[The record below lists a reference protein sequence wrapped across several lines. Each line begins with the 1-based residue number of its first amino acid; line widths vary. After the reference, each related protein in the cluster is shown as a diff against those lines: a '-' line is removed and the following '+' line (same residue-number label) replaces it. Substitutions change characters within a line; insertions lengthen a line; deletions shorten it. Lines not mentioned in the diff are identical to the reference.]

1 MLPTDIIAKKRDG
14 HALSQDEIKFFIEG
28 FTTGEIPD
36 YQAAAWAMAVYLR
49 GMNAE
54 ETTALTLAMA
64 HSGEVLDLTPIFPR
78 VLDKHSSG
86 GVGDKTTLIVAPLV
100 ASLGLPV
107 GKMSGRGLG
116 FSGGTLDKLEAIP
129 GFRCDLNTDE
139 FIAQLK
145 THGIVVSGQTHDLAP
160 ADGKLY
166 ALRDVT
172 GAVASLPLIA
182 SSIMSK
188 KIAAGAHI
196 IVLDVKVGSGA
207 FMKTVEEAVALA
219 ELMVQIGKRVGRKV
233 CAVIGDMN
241 QPLGRAVGNSLEV
254 IEAIETLKGRGPRD
268 LVEHCLEIAAQ
279 MVSLADAARD
289 ESDARQQAERALADG
304 RALTKFGEW
313 IDAQGGSEQLGDE
326 YTDRPRVLDDYMVLP
341 RAHVIA
347 DVLAPRDGYIAAINT
362 EELGLT
368 VVGLGGGRIKK
379 GAPIDY
385 GVGMVMHPKLGAR
398 VQRGEPLL
406 TLHAHDRASFEIA
419 EARLLAA
426 YTFSDAPPTLPPGVH
441 RIVR

>member
-1 MLPTDIIAKKRDG
+1 MLATDIIAKKRDG
-14 HALSQDEIKFFIEG
+14 HALTQDEINFFIQG
-28 FTTGEIPD
+28 FTRGEIPD

-49 GMNAE
+49 GMNSE

-86 GVGDKTTLIVAPLV
+86 GVGDKTTIVVAPLV
-100 ASLGLPV
+100 ASLGLPI

-129 GFRCDLNTDE
+129 GFHADLNTDE
-139 FIAQLK
+139 FITQLK

-172 GAVASLPLIA
+172 GTVASLPLIA

-207 FMKTVEEAVALA
+207 FMKTEQDAVALA
-219 ELMVQIGKRVGRKV
+219 ELMVQIGHLAGRRVA
-233 CAVIGDMN
+233 AVIGDMN
-241 QPLGRAVGNSLEV
+241 QPLGHAVGNALEV
-254 IEAIETLKGRGPRD
+254 IEALETLHGRGPHD
-268 LVEHCLEIAAQ
+268 FIAHCLEVSAQ
-279 MVSLADAARD
+279 MVLLANAARD
-289 ESDARQQAERALADG
+289 ESDARAQVERALADG
-304 RALTKFGEW
+304 RALKKFGEW
-313 IDAQGGSEQLGDE
+313 IAGQGGDA
-326 YTDRPRVLDDYMVLP
+326 RVANDYAILP
-341 RAHVIA
+341 RAPILA
-347 DVLAPRDGYIAAINT
+347 DVFAPRDGFIASINA
-362 EELGLT
+362 EEIGLT
-368 VVGLGGGRIKK
+368 VVGLGGGRAKK

-385 GVGMVMHPKLGAR
+385 AVGVECQAKVGAR
-398 VQRGEPLL
+398 VSRGEPLV
-406 TLHAHDRASFEIA
+406 TLHARDRASFEVA
-419 EARLLAA
+419 AQRLLAA
-426 YTFSDAPPTLPPGVH
+426 YTFSDTPPALPPVVH
-441 RIVR
+441 RVIK